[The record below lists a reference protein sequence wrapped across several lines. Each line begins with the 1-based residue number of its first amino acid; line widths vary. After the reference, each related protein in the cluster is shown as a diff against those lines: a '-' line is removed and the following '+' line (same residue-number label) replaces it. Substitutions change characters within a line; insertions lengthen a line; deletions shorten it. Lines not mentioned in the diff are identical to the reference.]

1 MLQITPKK
9 SVRLLSI
16 LYLGILN
23 GKTFLGMLAGIIN
36 FEMLFLEEDQVSF
49 DFLRKNIWS
58 F

>member
-9 SVRLLSI
+9 SVRLQSI